1 MYLSSLEA
9 LMDLSGTSELQILIM
24 DRQTNSIFYVYVHDI
39 TMLFAGQMAV
49 FSSFETEDLQIEE

>member
-1 MYLSSLEA
+1 
-9 LMDLSGTSELQILIM
+9 MDLSGTSELQILIM
-24 DRQTNSIFYVYVHDI
+24 DRQTNSIFYVYVYDI